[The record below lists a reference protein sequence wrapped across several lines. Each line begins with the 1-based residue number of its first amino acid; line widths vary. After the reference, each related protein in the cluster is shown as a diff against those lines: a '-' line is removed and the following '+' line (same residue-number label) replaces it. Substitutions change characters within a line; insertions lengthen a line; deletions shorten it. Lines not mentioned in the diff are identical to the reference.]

1 MLASQHDLL
10 ANASATGDAQQVS
23 FGGRYLMVA
32 SGTFSGATAKVQIL
46 GPDGSTYID
55 VADASLT
62 AAGSKVIYL
71 PNNCTVKGAL
81 ASGTPSAMYL
91 SLYRMEG

>member
-1 MLASQHDLL
+1 MPASKHDLL
-10 ANASATGDAQQVS
+10 ANASATGAAQQVS

-32 SGTFSGATAKVQIL
+32 SGTFSSATAKVQIL
-46 GPDGSTYID
+46 GPDGATYLD

-62 AAGSKVIYL
+62 AAGTKVIYL
-71 PNNCTVKGAL
+71 PWGCTIKGAL
-81 ASGTPSAMYL
+81 SGGTPSAMYL